1 MGIEG
6 WAVGIEGW
14 VVGTEGWRERI
25 SAVGPGNRGIKMG
38 NGRVGS
44 DNLVVRVVG
53 EKGRIKRKM
62 GVKKRGVEV
71 KCGV

>member
-1 MGIEG
+1 M
-6 WAVGIEGW
+6 
-14 VVGTEGWRERI
+14 GTEGWRERI